1 MDVILDVNFLF
12 TFTLQIKLI
21 HIMSGPHGCMWTTCM
36 VDASIHQKKILESPE
51 LK

>member
-1 MDVILDVNFLF
+1 MDIILDVNFLF

-21 HIMSGPHGCMWTTCM
+21 HFMSAYMRTTYI
-36 VDASIHQKKILESPE
+36 VDALKHQKKILESPE